1 MRTSD
6 SKPSSISRV
15 GSSDITFVM
24 MDNPSPPLAE
34 DWIGG
39 LTHSLLISMRS
50 RFGYCVVS
58 VPVLSSTTYAAT
70 QRRRC
75 AKAERHVREHDDHGD
90 FGKLL

>member
-6 SKPSSISRV
+6 SKPSSTSRL

-24 MDNPSPPLAE
+24 MDNPSPLLAE

-58 VPVLSSTTYAAT
+58 VPVLFWAIDGEANPVH
-70 QRRRC
+70 
-75 AKAERHVREHDDHGD
+75 ALPDDQAI
-90 FGKLL
+90 LLGR